1 MRTLRTNRETT
12 YEGWHGE
19 VFSDHKTTKH
29 ETKQQ
34 VSALTPPPL
43 PSGVTSQA
51 RFRWTDIT
59 ARSAHWEQAFSTD
72 GGQTWLDNW
81 YMDATR
87 RP

>member
-1 MRTLRTNRETT
+1 VLILARFRWTDITND
-12 YEGWHGE
+12 
-19 VFSDHKTTKH
+19 V
-29 ETKQQ
+29 
-34 VSALTPPPL
+34 LIL
-43 PSGVTSQA
+43 A

-59 ARSAHWEQAFSTD
+59 ADSARWEQAFSAD